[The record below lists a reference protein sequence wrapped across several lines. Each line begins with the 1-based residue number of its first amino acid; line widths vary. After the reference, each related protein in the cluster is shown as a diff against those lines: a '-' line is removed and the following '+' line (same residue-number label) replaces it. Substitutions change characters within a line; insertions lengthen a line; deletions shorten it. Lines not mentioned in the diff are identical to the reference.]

1 MISSLPEIEKRIENK
16 DNKSEFVKSYDED
29 NLYPQNM
36 KDISNASGTTK
47 SCIRLYSKF
56 IRGKGFKDVGF
67 YKAKINDSGLTTDQ
81 LLRGVTEYFG
91 VTPGYAIHV
100 NYNALL
106 KIVNVKHVPFEYCRL
121 GIGEKAGKIAV
132 YDNWDCLKGKFDRTK
147 IEYIDQFTTD
157 PVLTTSQINGDI
169 ESYKGQILWRSTAG
183 KDYPLAYFDAVVEDV
198 ISDSSIKKYRLRNIR
213 KGFNAST
220 VIEYGYEFEDEEER
234 KREVEN
240 WGTFIGPDSPDVI
253 VINNKNGNTEEK
265 SIKISKLD
273 VTNNDKMY
281 EVTNRTVKDSII
293 QAFNQ
298 PPILLGISAN
308 GVFNA
313 NEIEDSYK
321 FYNSVTSDE
330 RIMIEEDFKMIF
342 DNFHYAINST
352 GDYSIDPLTFN
363 VVETEKPALINTLQI
378 GGTVALKE
386 IIVDTT
392 LTPEQKVNFIRKVFG
407 VSIEVA
413 QGMVLGTP
421 LPE

>member
-1 MISSLPEIEKRIENK
+1 MISSLPEVEKRIEVK

-47 SCIRLYSKF
+47 SCIKLYSKF
-56 IRGKGFKDVGF
+56 IRGKGFKDVDF
-67 YKAKINDSGLTTDQ
+67 YKAKINDDGLTTDQ
-81 LLRGVTEYFG
+81 LLRSITEYFG

-106 KIVNVKHVPFEYCRL
+106 KIVNVKPIPFEYCRL

-132 YDNWDCLKGKFDRTK
+132 YDNWDCTKGKFDKSK
-147 IEYIDQFTTD
+147 IEYIDQFTSD
-157 PVLTTSQINGDI
+157 PVLTTAQINGDI
-169 ESYKGQILWRSTAG
+169 TTYKGQVLWRSSAG

-220 VIEYGYEFEDEEER
+220 VIEYGYEFEDEDER

-308 GVFNA
+308 GVFNS

-321 FYNSVTSDE
+321 FYNSVTTDE

-342 DNFHYAINST
+342 ENFQYAVNTT

-363 VVETEKPALINTLQI
+363 TVDTEKPSLISVLQV
-378 GGTVALKE
+378 GGMQALKE
-386 IIVDTT
+386 VVMDQTMSPDIKSNFLRIGFG
-392 LTPEQKVNFIRKVFG
+392 LTIEQ
-407 VSIEVA
+407 A
-413 QGMVLGTP
+413 QALAAGTP
-421 LPE
+421 YAE